1 MKSLLLIGAGAFQV
15 KTIKNLSE
23 NGFEIIAADGNASAP
38 GFAYSSRS
46 ECIDIRS
53 KDKIYELAKKLNPD
67 GIMPMNDFATRSA
80 FYASQKMGLHNPTYL
95 SGICANDKGIMREIW
110 SHEEILQPRH
120 MVLTHLLDDS
130 SGIDFSYPFIVKPAD
145 SGGGGRGI
153 SICYSGDDFKKAQAH
168 AFQHAMRNR
177 ILIEEFVNGTEVTV
191 ESLIYRGEV
200 INLTISD
207 KVKADSKYRV
217 ATSLN
222 FPSFYDDAI
231 VSRIYSKVT
240 LAIEALGIIDGA
252 AHTELI
258 ISEDLEKIWL
268 IETGLRGGGGHVFS
282 TIIEEVTG
290 VNAPL
295 ELAKI
300 CCGMDPKINVEKKSH
315 CTYRFFNPEERGI
328 LKNVNYASDLPKS
341 DGVLDFGITLKK
353 GDRFDGLVDSMHRV
367 GYVVTRGTKRAESIQ
382 RANLIEKNISFNFEN

>member
-1 MKSLLLIGAGAFQV
+1 
-15 KTIKNLSE
+15 
-23 NGFEIIAADGNASAP
+23 
-38 GFAYSSRS
+38 
-46 ECIDIRS
+46 
-53 KDKIYELAKKLNPD
+53 
-67 GIMPMNDFATRSA
+67 
-80 FYASQKMGLHNPTYL
+80 
-95 SGICANDKGIMREIW
+95 MREIW
-110 SHEEILQPRH
+110 SHEEILHPRH

-240 LAIEALGIIDGA
+240 LAIEALSA
-252 AHTELI
+252 
-258 ISEDLEKIWL
+258 S
-268 IETGLRGGGGHVFS
+268 
-282 TIIEEVTG
+282 
-290 VNAPL
+290 
-295 ELAKI
+295 
-300 CCGMDPKINVEKKSH
+300 
-315 CTYRFFNPEERGI
+315 FFT
-328 LKNVNYASDLPKS
+328 
-341 DGVLDFGITLKK
+341 F
-353 GDRFDGLVDSMHRV
+353 
-367 GYVVTRGTKRAESIQ
+367 Q
-382 RANLIEKNISFNFEN
+382 